1 MVFSAFCNCYPL
13 LESNHPLLN
22 LNKLPA
28 ISDHFEEIAN
38 DSRVNFT
45 VKFELVWLKT
55 LKMHT

>member
-1 MVFSAFCNCYPL
+1 MVLSAFFNCYPL
-13 LESNHPLLN
+13 LERNCPLVN

-28 ISDHFEEIAN
+28 ISDYFEEIAN